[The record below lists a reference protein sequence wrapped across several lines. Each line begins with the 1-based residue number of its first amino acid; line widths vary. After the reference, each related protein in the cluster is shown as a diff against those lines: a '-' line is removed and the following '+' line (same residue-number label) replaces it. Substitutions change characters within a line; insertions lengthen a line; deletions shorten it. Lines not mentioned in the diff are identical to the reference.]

1 MATADEIRAQA
12 AAVRERAKTL
22 HDTANRADASHYTE
36 RGGQLDDADA
46 APLRPP
52 GKPPTWRASRPNA
65 SATPR
70 RATARRRRTCS
81 TRPAARVPPT
91 GS

>member
-36 RGGQLDDADA
+36 RGGQLDDATRA
-46 APLRPP
+46 LRPP
-52 GKPPTWRASRPNA
+52 GKPPIWRASRPNA

-81 TRPAARVPPT
+81 TRRAARVPPT